1 MNKTILSTALALGAL
16 TIVLGAFGAHGL
28 KSMVTADKVASYT
41 TGVTYQM
48 YHTLFLLFIGT
59 TSVLSI
65 KAKKRIFVLTL
76 IGVVL
81 FSFSIYL
88 LSTASITGIDISSIA
103 FVTPIGGVFLI
114 AAWVMAAIKVIG
126 QK

>member
-1 MNKTILSTALALGAL
+1 MNKTILRTALSLGAL

-59 TSVLSI
+59 TSLLT
-65 KAKKRIFVLTL
+65 AKSKKQIFILTL

-81 FSFSIYL
+81 FSFSIYF
-88 LSTASITGIDISSIA
+88 LSTASITGIDIGSIA